1 MVGGNAVRIL
11 ADSAWPPTLA
21 DRSLLILLQTSFFD
35 LVTSPS
41 QTQPDDATLLGY
53 ARSHLIAS
61 AETKRRYAETS
72 AGDLVTVGRWI
83 AECFAGGGKLMLCG
97 NGGSAADCQHI
108 AAEFVSILTQKFDRR
123 ALPALAL
130 TTDTSFLTARGN
142 DYGFDSVFSRQ
153 VEALGK
159 PGDVLIGSSTSGNS
173 KNVLLAFE
181 TARRMGLKTVGM
193 TGSSGGKMAAAV
205 DLVLRVPADRTAHI
219 QECHIAMGHIMVA
232 IVEKYLFDSDG
243 GDRELTKSV

>member
-1 MVGGNAVRIL
+1 VKVPAL
-11 ADSAWPPTLA
+11 SAP
-21 DRSLLILLQTSFFD
+21 DESILLGLARD
-35 LVTSPS
+35 H
-41 QTQPDDATLLGY
+41 LL
-53 ARSHLIAS
+53 AS
-61 AETKRRYAETS
+61 AETKRRYAESS
-72 AGDLVTVGRWI
+72 AGDLVTVARWI

-108 AAEFVSILTQKFDRR
+108 AAEFTSILTQTFDRR

-159 PGDVLIGSSTSGNS
+159 PGDLLMGSSTSGNS

-181 TARRMGLKTVGM
+181 AARRIGLKTVGL
-193 TGSSGGKMAAAV
+193 TGSAGGKMVGGV
-205 DLVLRVPADRTAHI
+205 DLCLRVPAESTAHI
-219 QECHIAMGHIMVA
+219 QECHIAMGHIVVA
-232 IVEKYLFDSDG
+232 IVEKLLFNSDG
-243 GDRELTKSV
+243 SDRPLKA